1 MLFFFLPSLLFSQ
14 SFPELTRIDS
24 PRTEFVRDTL
34 RINLNNSYKI
44 SSLNIIPFTERI
56 FLKGKALSRDDYQ
69 FNYSKGIFTLSNNLT
84 YSLLDT
90 LFVFYETVKLSLRKE
105 YKRRSLV
112 VQYDDK
118 YLDTIRTAKKISEPL
133 TSESIFG
140 RDLQKSGAIVRGFSI
155 GTNRDFQLNSGL
167 RLQLAGKLSDEI
179 ELVAALTDEN
189 TPIQAEG
196 NTETLEELDKVF
208 IELRHKNVVGTFGD
222 YVLNLRDNEFSQLTR
237 KLQGLKGELNYDNTK
252 GAFAIASSRGK
263 FNTNQYYG
271 QDGNQGPYRLSGIN
285 NERAI
290 LIIAGSERVYVD
302 GILMKRGENLDYIID
317 YSNATIIFT
326 PKRLITS
333 VSRISVDFQYT
344 DQNFRRNFLGAD
356 FSTKLFDD
364 KLKVGVG
371 YFREGDDETSPIEI
385 SFTENDLNIL
395 KQAGNNRNAAVK
407 SGVSLVPP
415 DSTGRVQGIY
425 SKVDTLINLQQFTY
439 YKYLPGLASSI
450 YNVSFTYVGEGNGDY
465 AKESLGKY
473 SFVGIKKGSY
483 LPLVFLPM
491 PELKQLGNFSFTANI
506 LEGVNLSAELSGS
519 SWDKN
524 RFSSVDDGNNF
535 GYARKIFFDVSPRE
549 INIGNTSLG
558 KAGISF
564 KDRFIQGRFTSLD
577 RINEVEFNRYYNLPQ
592 KISEDQI
599 LRELVFNYLPVQN
612 LSVYA
617 KYGYLKQGDGF
628 NSDRIFSQI
637 NFGDKKNYQFDY
649 SLDFVKSKNRTI
661 GTNWLRQSGKAFY
674 ILGSFKPGIDF
685 LFENKEEK
693 LSPNDSLLLTSWKY
707 SEAAPFVEYA
717 YSSSIDLRVSYSL
730 RDESFPLNGMMT
742 KQSSISTQQYQLNYR
757 GLKEFTT
764 SLSMTFRNKKFTD
777 DFKRKG
783 FGDNETVLLL
793 SQSRF
798 NFGDGFING
807 DLYYQAATE
816 QTARLEK
823 VFVKVIKGTGNYI
836 YLGDLNNNGIAEEN
850 EFQLTAYDGDF
861 IFITAPTDK
870 LFPVIELKTNTRWKI
885 DLSKVVTGEDFWAKI
900 FKPISTETFWRIEEN
915 SKEADTKKIYLL
927 NLARFLNDSTTIR
940 GSQLFQNDIYLFQN
954 SSELSI
960 RLRYTQRKS
969 FNQFSGGVER
979 GYFKERGLRIRFRM
993 IEEISNQTE
1002 IIYQTD
1008 NLISPVTTNRAR
1020 QVTRNN
1026 FSTDFSYRPV
1036 NDIEV
1041 GFKIEGGRSVD
1052 EFPLKTATF
1061 NMNAITLR
1069 LNFSFENYGRLR
1081 FEAERAELTSTSS
1094 SLNIPFEITRGNVI
1108 GKNYFLRAFFDY
1120 RVSSFIQTSLSYD
1133 ARLQG
1138 TSRVIQT
1145 MRAEARAY
1153 F

>member
-1 MLFFFLPSLLFSQ
+1 
-14 SFPELTRIDS
+14 
-24 PRTEFVRDTL
+24 
-34 RINLNNSYKI
+34 
-44 SSLNIIPFTERI
+44 
-56 FLKGKALSRDDYQ
+56 
-69 FNYSKGIFTLSNNLT
+69 
-84 YSLLDT
+84 
-90 LFVFYETVKLSLRKE
+90 ET
-105 YKRRSLV
+105 
-112 VQYDDK
+112 
-118 YLDTIRTAKKISEPL
+118 
-133 TSESIFG
+133 IFG
-140 RDLQKSGAIVRGFSI
+140 RGLQKSGAIVRGFSI

-208 IELRHKNVVGTFGD
+208 IELRHKNATGTFGD

-237 KLQGLKGELNYDNTK
+237 RLQGLKGEFNFGSTK
-252 GAFAIASSRGK
+252 GAFAIASARGK

-271 QDGNQGPYRLSGIN
+271 QDGNQGPYRLNGIN

-302 GILMKRGENLDYIID
+302 GILMRRGENLDYTID

-344 DQNFRRNFLGAD
+344 DQNFRRNFFGAD
-356 FSTKLFDD
+356 LSTKLFND
-364 KLKVGVG
+364 KLKIGIG

-385 SFTENDLNIL
+385 SFTEGDLNIL
-395 KQAGNNRNAAVK
+395 KQAGNDRNAAVK
-407 SGVSLVPP
+407 SGVSLARP
-415 DSTGRVQGIY
+415 DSTGRPQGIY
-425 SKVDTLINLQQFTY
+425 SKVDTLINLLQFTY
-439 YKYLPGLASSI
+439 YKYLPGAASSI

-465 AKESLGKY
+465 IKESLGKY
-473 SFVGIKKGSY
+473 NFVGIKKGSY

-506 LEGVNLSAELSGS
+506 FEGVNLSTELSGS

-524 RFSSVDDGNNF
+524 RFSSMDDENNF
-535 GYARKIFFDVSPRE
+535 GYARKIFLDVSPRE
-549 INIGNTSLG
+549 INIGNTSFG

-564 KDRFIQGRFTSLD
+564 KDRFIQGRFASFD
-577 RINEVEFNRYYNLPQ
+577 RINDVEFNRYYNLPQ

-599 LRELVFNYLPVQN
+599 LRELVFNFLPVQD
-612 LSVYA
+612 LSLYA
-617 KYGYLKQGDGF
+617 KYGYIKQGDGF
-628 NSDRIFSQI
+628 NSDRIFSQM
-637 NFGDKKNYQFDY
+637 NFSDKKNYQFDY
-649 SLDFVKSKNRTI
+649 TLDFVKSKNRTI
-661 GTNWLRQSGKAFY
+661 GTKWLRQNGKAFY
-674 ILGSFKPGIDF
+674 ILGPFKPGIDF
-685 LFENKEEK
+685 LFEDKKET

-717 YSSSIDLRVSYSL
+717 YSSSIDLRASSSL
-730 RDESFPLNGMMT
+730 REESFPLNGMMT
-742 KQSSISTQQYQLNYR
+742 KQSSTSTQQYQLNYR

-764 SLSMTFRNKKFTD
+764 SFSMTFRNKKFTD
-777 DFKRKG
+777 DFKKKG
-783 FGDNETVLLL
+783 YGNNETILIL

-823 VFVKVIKGTGNYI
+823 VFVKVIKGTGSYI

-870 LFPVIELKTNTRWKI
+870 LFPVVDLKTNTRWKI
-885 DLSKVVTGEDFWAKI
+885 DMSKIVNGEDSWTKI
-900 FKPISTETFWRIEEN
+900 FNPISTETFWRIEEN

-1020 QVTRNN
+1020 RLTRNN

-1036 NDIEV
+1036 SDIEA
-1041 GFKIEGGRSVD
+1041 GFKIESGRSVD
-1052 EFPLKTATF
+1052 EFPIKPITF
-1061 NMNAITLR
+1061 NTNSITLR
-1069 LNFSFENYGRLR
+1069 MNFSFENYGRLR
-1081 FEAERAELTSTSS
+1081 IEAERTELTSTSS
-1094 SLNIPFEITRGNVI
+1094 SLNIPFEITRGNLI
-1108 GKNYFLRAFFDY
+1108 GKNYFLRVFFDY

-1138 TSRVIQT
+1138 TSRIIQT